1 MLGTTA
7 LKAKIGMEILYKPEQ
22 TKPIWNASMAWAET
36 RVVEGMCQLGG
47 IWMSLEPSGSVK
59 KLHGDHIVW

>member
-1 MLGTTA
+1 
-7 LKAKIGMEILYKPEQ
+7 MEILYKPEQ